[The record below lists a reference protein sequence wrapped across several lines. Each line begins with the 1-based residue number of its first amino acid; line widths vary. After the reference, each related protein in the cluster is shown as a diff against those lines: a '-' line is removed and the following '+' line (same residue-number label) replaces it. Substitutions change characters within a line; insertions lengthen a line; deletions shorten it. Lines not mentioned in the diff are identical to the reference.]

1 MDDEENGQDL
11 PPSKSARKREAH
23 ALQKLGEELV
33 KMRQADLDRLPL
45 PENLREAI
53 DEARRLTN
61 RGALSRQ
68 RQYIG
73 VRWQARCHLARPA
86 RDRTRP
92 ACRRRRAGGRL
103 QHVL

>member
-1 MDDEENGQDL
+1 MDDEEIGQDL
-11 PPSKSARKREAH
+11 PPSKRARKREAH

-73 VRWQARCHLARPA
+73 KLMREADVAPIEAALAALIEERNARARL
-86 RDRTRP
+86 
-92 ACRRRRAGGRL
+92 RR
-103 QHVL
+103 

>member
-1 MDDEENGQDL
+1 MDEEESWEDL

-73 VRWQARCHLARPA
+73 KLMREADVAPIEAALAALIEERNARARL
-86 RDRTRP
+86 
-92 ACRRRRAGGRL
+92 RR
-103 QHVL
+103 

>member
-1 MDDEENGQDL
+1 MDDEESGQDL

-73 VRWQARCHLARPA
+73 KLMRETDVAPLQAALAALTEERNA
-86 RDRTRP
+86 RARL
-92 ACRRRRAGGRL
+92 RR
-103 QHVL
+103 

>member
-1 MDDEENGQDL
+1 MTDDEDWQDL
-11 PPSKSARKREAH
+11 PPSKSARKRDAL
-23 ALQKLGEELV
+23 ALQKLGEALV
-33 KMRQADLDRLPL
+33 KMRLADLDRLPL

-73 VRWQARCHLARPA
+73 KLMRDIDVAPVEAALAALTEERNARARM
-86 RDRTRP
+86 
-92 ACRRRRAGGRL
+92 RR
-103 QHVL
+103 

>member
-1 MDDEENGQDL
+1 MTEDQDWQDL

-33 KMRQADLDRLPL
+33 RMRVADLDRLPL
-45 PENLREAI
+45 PDNLREAI

-73 VRWQARCHLARPA
+73 KLMREIDVTPVEAALAALTEERNARARM
-86 RDRTRP
+86 
-92 ACRRRRAGGRL
+92 RR
-103 QHVL
+103 